1 MQFTDSHLHLQA
13 YKAKDAQ
20 QIISDL
26 RNLGFVKVVCAATS
40 PKDWQ
45 DVAQWAEN
53 FPDMVIPAFG
63 LHPWYLECEGSYFIS
78 KLESCLARYPN
89 AWVGECGLD
98 NLKAGNL
105 KRQEEVFLSQ
115 LELAAKF
122 RRPVNIHLLKAEE
135 QMAKLLPFMPA
146 RFMFH
151 SFSGSKEFLAL
162 ALKKGAYISLSAS
175 VLRRKNHLEIISNL
189 PPERLLLESDAP
201 FLSDFKEI
209 PDLAKQIAAI
219 KGMVYDDLIS
229 RVNTNLKEFCRG

>member
-1 MQFTDSHLHLQA
+1 MQFTDSHLHLQV

-26 RNLGFVKVVCAATS
+26 HIAI
-40 PKDWQ
+40 
-45 DVAQWAEN
+45 WAEN

-63 LHPWYLECEGSYFIS
+63 LHPWYLEFKGGDFIS
-78 KLESCLARYPN
+78 NLEDYLVRYPN

-98 NLKAGNL
+98 NLKAGKL

-135 QMAKLLPFMPA
+135 QMAKFLPLMPQ

-175 VLRRKNHLEIISNL
+175 ILRRKNRLEIIRNL

-209 PDLAKQIAAI
+209 PYLAKQIAAI
-219 KGMVYDDLIS
+219 KGLVYDDLIS
-229 RVNTNLKEFCRG
+229 RVNTNFEEFCRG